1 MPHKRAK
8 ASVRNATKDKRL
20 DLPATSDKFSDTPGA
35 FKRLMQAKE
44 YAQKKAQ
51 EKKAQKEEGGKE
63 STERNVPQIR
73 PGERMKAFSQRVE
86 TEMRGTFLKSV
97 RESKPVTDR
106 KRKYRDNKK
115 ERERAKKQSKLD
127 DRTDDWGKLRDDVK
141 FGEVADAPP
150 ILKSIPKARGAAKKA
165 LEAKSAEAMKSTQK
179 QDGYQSEEDENMKML
194 KASHKR
200 KLNNLSL
207 ASRKALDVERERA
220 IKLYRMKKAQK
231 MQDSG
236 LTPLG

>member
-35 FKRLMQAKE
+35 FKRLMKAKE
-44 YAQKKAQ
+44 FAAKKAQ
-51 EKKAQKEEGGKE
+51 VKKAQKEEGGKE
-63 STERNVPQIR
+63 AAERNIPQIR

-86 TEMRGTFLKSV
+86 EEMRGTFLKSV
-97 RESKPVTDR
+97 RESKPVTER

-115 ERERAKKQSKLD
+115 ERERAKKQSKLE

-165 LEAKSAEAMKSTQK
+165 LEAKSAEAMKTTQK
-179 QDGYQSEEDENMKML
+179 DGYQSEEDENMKML

-200 KLNNLSL
+200 KLSNLSL

-231 MQDSG
+231 MQVSG
-236 LTPLG
+236 LTPLV